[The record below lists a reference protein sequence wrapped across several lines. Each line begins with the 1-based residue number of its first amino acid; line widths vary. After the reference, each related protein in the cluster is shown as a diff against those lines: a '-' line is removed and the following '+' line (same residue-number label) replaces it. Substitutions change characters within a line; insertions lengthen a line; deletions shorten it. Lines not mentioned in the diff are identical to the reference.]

1 MLTCGKE
8 CIDLTNNSV
17 KMLGIHF
24 SYNKKIENEESFIKL
39 IKKTENVPKIWR
51 IRNLAVQGKI
61 TIFKTLAI
69 SKVIHLALVTNFPQV
84 IIDQLNKIQKHFIW
98 NQKHPKIRHSAI
110 CNTHE
115 NGGLKSVHIPNKLT
129 SLQCSW
135 IKRLYDT
142 TTHCWKIIPA
152 FLIRKKLGKNFIF
165 HSNLSINPNKIK
177 EFPTYYQDILI
188 KWEKNFSSLPSLP
201 SSVASQC
208 LWHNKYI
215 KIDDKTIFS
224 SSLSAKGINF
234 IGQLFQNNQQIK
246 KWDELKTEFDLI
258 ENEKFLIVQITHALP
273 ISWKEI
279 LRNYTENINNLVFQG
294 HQLIKKT
301 SNIVLE

>member
-1 MLTCGKE
+1 ME
-8 CIDLTNNSV
+8 
-17 KMLGIHF
+17 
-24 SYNKKIENEESFIKL
+24 NKKLNSS
-39 IKKTENVPKIWR
+39 R
-51 IRNLAVQGKI
+51 QI

-69 SKVIHLALVTNFPQV
+69 SKVIHLVLVTNVPQV
-84 IIDQLNKIQKHFIW
+84 IIDQLNKIQKDFIW
-98 NQKHPKIRHSAI
+98 NRKYPKIKRSTL

-142 TTHCWKIIPA
+142 TTYCWKIIPA
-152 FLIRKKLGKNFIF
+152 FLIRKKLGRDFIF

-188 KWEKNFSSLPSLP
+188 KWEKIFSSLPSLS

-224 SSLSAKGINF
+224 SSLFAKGINF
-234 IGQLFQNNQQIK
+234 VGQLFQNNQQIK
-246 KWDELKTEFDLI
+246 KSLYKSLMLSLFRGKKFYEITLKI
-258 ENEKFLIVQITHALP
+258 
-273 ISWKEI
+273 
-279 LRNYTENINNLVFQG
+279 
-294 HQLIKKT
+294 
-301 SNIVLE
+301 